1 MKLKN
6 KFLEKLL
13 ILLSEEELIE
23 CVEIADDHAIEFYRW
38 MLNNDT
44 QDNAEKWFHYTD
56 RDMLN
61 TFKEEKGL

>member
-23 CVEIADDHAIEFYRW
+23 CVEIADDHAIEFYHW